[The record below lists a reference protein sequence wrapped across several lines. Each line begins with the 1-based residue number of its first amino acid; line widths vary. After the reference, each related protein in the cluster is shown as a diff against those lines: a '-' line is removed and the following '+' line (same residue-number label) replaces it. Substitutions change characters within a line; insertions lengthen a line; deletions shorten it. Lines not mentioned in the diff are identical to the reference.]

1 MTESGLGVFSVKI
14 RIEKTR
20 FFAGC
25 DFWCVKNEQV
35 TCFSPIQLWGMAGSL
50 LMQMESLPVTI
61 KAKNDADGILNTTTD
76 LIKIVSKLEQKMDK
90 RFDQQD
96 KRFDQMQAEQAEFR
110 QETRERFDCLQK
122 ETNERFNQLELLIRQ
137 ALSPQ

>member
-1 MTESGLGVFSVKI
+1 
-14 RIEKTR
+14 
-20 FFAGC
+20 
-25 DFWCVKNEQV
+25 
-35 TCFSPIQLWGMAGSL
+35 
-50 LMQMESLPVTI
+50 MQMESLPVTI

-76 LIKIVSKLEQKMDK
+76 LIKIVSKLEQKM
-90 RFDQQD
+90 D

>member
-1 MTESGLGVFSVKI
+1 
-14 RIEKTR
+14 
-20 FFAGC
+20 
-25 DFWCVKNEQV
+25 
-35 TCFSPIQLWGMAGSL
+35 
-50 LMQMESLPVTI
+50 MQMESLPVTI

-110 QETRERFDCLQK
+110 QENRERFDCLQK

>member
-1 MTESGLGVFSVKI
+1 
-14 RIEKTR
+14 
-20 FFAGC
+20 
-25 DFWCVKNEQV
+25 
-35 TCFSPIQLWGMAGSL
+35 MAASLPSATMIPL
-50 LMQMESLPVTI
+50 LMQMELLPVTI

-76 LIKIVSKLEQKMDK
+76 LIKIVSNLEQKMDK

>member
-1 MTESGLGVFSVKI
+1 MI
-14 RIEKTR
+14 
-20 FFAGC
+20 
-25 DFWCVKNEQV
+25 
-35 TCFSPIQLWGMAGSL
+35 PL

-76 LIKIVSKLEQKMDK
+76 LIKIVSKLDQKMDKRLDQQGKRFDQQDK

>member
-1 MTESGLGVFSVKI
+1 MAASLTSATMT
-14 RIEKTR
+14 
-20 FFAGC
+20 
-25 DFWCVKNEQV
+25 
-35 TCFSPIQLWGMAGSL
+35 PL

-61 KAKNDADGILNTTTD
+61 RAKNDADGILNTTTD
-76 LIKIVSKLEQKMDK
+76 LIKIVSKLEQKMDKRFDQQDKRFDQQDKRFDQQDK

>member
-1 MTESGLGVFSVKI
+1 
-14 RIEKTR
+14 
-20 FFAGC
+20 
-25 DFWCVKNEQV
+25 
-35 TCFSPIQLWGMAGSL
+35 
-50 LMQMESLPVTI
+50 MQMESLPVTI

-76 LIKIVSKLEQKMDK
+76 LIKIVSKLEQKMDKRFDQQDK

>member
-1 MTESGLGVFSVKI
+1 
-14 RIEKTR
+14 
-20 FFAGC
+20 
-25 DFWCVKNEQV
+25 
-35 TCFSPIQLWGMAGSL
+35 
-50 LMQMESLPVTI
+50 MQMESLPVTI
-61 KAKNDADGILNTTTD
+61 RAKNDADGILNTTTD